1 MKKKSVITEFFNTS
15 NTADFLPKNGFNVD
29 NLILAVAD
37 VFSGTYD
44 RRHAP
49 KKPRK
54 TLEEINRQLDKV
66 EKKLDSV
73 LNRFIRFTDDL
84 YIKTEGENFAHVDT
98 HGEFVNLWT
107 LCKCDKSEFET
118 VTNWI
123 KPDEIFND
131 WHGDFEEY
139 PEAFRRLHFLENRRE
154 ELLDQREELLKEYW
168 DAQEQKKSA

>member
-1 MKKKSVITEFFNTS
+1 MKVNSAMTEFFNTS
-15 NTADFLPKNGFNVD
+15 NKAGFTAG
-29 NLILAVAD
+29 NLILAMAD
-37 VFSGTYD
+37 VFSGNYD
-44 RRHAP
+44 KRHAP

-84 YIKTEGENFAHVDT
+84 YIKTKGENFAHVDT
-98 HGEFVNLWT
+98 HGEFVNLWK
-107 LCKCDKSEFET
+107 LCKEGQAEWET
-118 VTNWI
+118 ATEWI
-123 KPDEIFND
+123 KPNEIFVD
-131 WHGDFEEY
+131 WSGDFEEY
-139 PEAFRRLHFLENRRE
+139 PEGFRRLHFLENRRE